1 MDEKHRNEEYCV
13 LTFASVFLSLVC
25 FQSAWALHQG
35 NGPLTLGAKLKQ
47 VPIS

>member
-1 MDEKHRNEEYCV
+1 MDEKHRNESPV
-13 LTFASVFLSLVC
+13 SLTFASVFLSLVC

-35 NGPLTLGAKLKQ
+35 NETLTLGAKLKQ